1 MTRILFKVG
10 IIAAAILAAST
21 VPFVTSHA
29 ASAPAPAPAGRVF
42 ELRTYTANPGKF
54 EAMKAR
60 FEKSI
65 LALFKKHH
73 MEVVGFWTPTDAP
86 NSSNTLIYI
95 LAHESRAAADK
106 NWAAFK
112 EDPEKI
118 KVWAETEKDGPIN
131 LKVESVYM
139 TSLPWSAIK

>member
-1 MTRILFKVG
+1 MKNILPKIV
-10 IIAAAILAAST
+10 IACLGLAAIGL
-21 VPFVTSHA
+21 PLVTGRA
-29 ASAPAPAPAGRVF
+29 ASAPTPAPARVF
-42 ELRTYTANPGKF
+42 ELRTYTAQPGKF

-60 FEKSI
+60 FQQSI
-65 LALFKKHH
+65 LALFKKHNL
-73 MEVVGFWTPTDAP
+73 EVVGFWTPTDAP

-95 LAHESRAAADK
+95 LAHASREAADK

-118 KVWAETEKDGPIN
+118 RVWAETEKDGPIN

-139 TSLPWSAIK
+139 TSLPWSPIK

>member
-1 MTRILFKVG
+1 MKNVLLKIGFACVIGAAVCLPLF
-10 IIAAAILAAST
+10 
-21 VPFVTSHA
+21 TSHA
-29 ASAPAPAPAGRVF
+29 ASAPTPAAGRVF

-60 FEKSI
+60 FQQSI
-65 LALFKKHH
+65 LALFKKHN

-95 LAHESRAAADK
+95 LAHSSREAADK

-118 KVWAETEKDGPIN
+118 RVWAETEKDGPIN

-139 TSLPWSAIK
+139 TSLPWSPIK